1 MQRKKQLDQVC
12 KQLGISKVVSD
23 AIHTLSWVVGAT
35 GYLPEDA
42 YQDLLMTVI
51 HVKKTTEAV
60 SNMYLLKCL
69 HNKANNLSVH
79 YYLRSRKSA
88 TLHSSSID
96 DMHNLA
102 DPKSTEDITQLERH
116 MERQSLLKLLRKNE
130 TAPVTCIIYEML
142 LKGCSP
148 PEITQ
153 VLDIPAATV
162 YYHLSKIKEV
172 AKELVS

>member
-35 GYLPEDA
+35 GYHPEDA
-42 YQDLLMTVI
+42 CQDLLMTVI
-51 HVKKTTEAV
+51 HVRKTVADV
-60 SNMYLLKCL
+60 SDMYLLKCL
-69 HNKANNLSVH
+69 HNKANNLSVY
-79 YYLRSRKSA
+79 YYLRSKKSA
-88 TLHSSSID
+88 TRHPTSID

-102 DPKSTEDITQLERH
+102 DPRPTNNIEQLERH

-130 TAPVTCIIYEML
+130 TDPVTCIIYELL
-142 LKGCSP
+142 LKGCTP
-148 PEITQ
+148 PEIKQ
-153 VLDIPAATV
+153 VLHIPKSTM

-172 AKELVS
+172 AKKLIS